1 MHSSKE
7 LIPGFRKT
15 LPIFLFFQ
23 IIKKAIILYM
33 ASLCLR
39 SFAILAWSLA
49 RLRLEK
55 ADKVL
60 RILKAEALAHLR
72 YAEGFVNKQLA
83 GSRKQS
89 VVDQALSGFA
99 RLGLDQFAEVFG
111 RIAAFVGKVGNGG
124 QPFTFRLLGNV
135 FVEQR
140 DESPYHRM
148 IYLLARDK
156 LAVVEA
162 QAVVKQQLDV

>member
-1 MHSSKE
+1 
-7 LIPGFRKT
+7 
-15 LPIFLFFQ
+15 
-23 IIKKAIILYM
+23 M

-89 VVDQALSGFA
+89 VVDQALGGFA

-111 RIAAFVGKVGNGG
+111 RIAAFAAK
-124 QPFTFRLLGNV
+124 
-135 FVEQR
+135 
-140 DESPYHRM
+140 
-148 IYLLARDK
+148 
-156 LAVVEA
+156 
-162 QAVVKQQLDV
+162 

>member
-1 MHSSKE
+1 
-7 LIPGFRKT
+7 
-15 LPIFLFFQ
+15 
-23 IIKKAIILYM
+23 M

-89 VVDQALSGFA
+89 VVDHTLCGFA
-99 RLGLDQFAEVFG
+99 SLGLD
-111 RIAAFVGKVGNGG
+111 
-124 QPFTFRLLGNV
+124 
-135 FVEQR
+135 
-140 DESPYHRM
+140 
-148 IYLLARDK
+148 
-156 LAVVEA
+156 
-162 QAVVKQQLDV
+162 